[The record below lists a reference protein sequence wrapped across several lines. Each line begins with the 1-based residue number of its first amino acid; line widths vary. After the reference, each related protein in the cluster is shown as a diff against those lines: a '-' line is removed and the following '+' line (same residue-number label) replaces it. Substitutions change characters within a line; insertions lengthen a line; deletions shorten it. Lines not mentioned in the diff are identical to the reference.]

1 MLSLVYNITAT
12 MSSVFV
18 MLFKQVNNQV
28 IFICEVLMNNKIIG
42 QRINE
47 ALAFRN
53 VKQKELAKEL
63 GVKDNVVSYWCSG
76 TRTPNV
82 QQIIQISKI
91 LNVSA
96 DYLLGSSEA
105 KTSNIELK
113 AICDYTGLTEEAVNK
128 LHELCTPE
136 KCDNIDDKI
145 LFDEEFAKKSA
156 AENKKIINDFLS
168 SKEFE
173 YIVCMACNLSYIDE
187 NAFKC
192 LALFF
197 KDFDKFNKL
206 NQTEKN
212 QDLLKS
218 IKYFVNEY
226 ENEPLNNALQ
236 DKCDLTLFKIQRSIT
251 AHFKKMTKVLNQ
263 IEDDNLVPSFDL
275 LRFFIANGIDET
287 EKNNFNIEFFKDFI
301 TKSYNIE
308 NRQDDFA
315 KLKEIYE
322 RYKDE

>member
-1 MLSLVYNITAT
+1 MLSLVYNITTT

-18 MLFKQVNNQV
+18 MLFKQVNNQ
-28 IFICEVLMNNKIIG
+28 IMFICEVLMNNKIIG

-53 VKQKELAKEL
+53 VKQKELAKKV

-76 TRTPNV
+76 TRIPNV

-128 LHELCTPE
+128 LHELCTPKE
-136 KCDNIDDKI
+136 YNNILNNEDYS
-145 LFDEEFAKKSA
+145 E
-156 AENKKIINDFLS
+156 ENKKVISDFLIS
-168 SKEFE
+168 NEFE
-173 YIVCMACNLSYIDE
+173 YIVISASNLLDIDKIAFTYID
-187 NAFKC
+187 
-192 LALFF
+192 LFF
-197 KDFDKFNKL
+197 MGLGNIDISKCKEDGFLQQQIRFITNK
-206 NQTEKN
+206 NEKN
-212 QDLLKS
+212 
-218 IKYFVNEY
+218 NET
-226 ENEPLNNALQ
+226 LQ
-236 DKCDLTLFKIQRSIT
+236 DKCDLTLFKIQSAIISY
-251 AHFKKMTKVLNQ
+251 FKKTTKILNQ
-263 IEDDNLVPSFDL
+263 IENNNLTFTFDL
-275 LRFFIANGIDET
+275 LRSLVLYYLTGKQIDDF
-287 EKNNFNIEFFKDFI
+287 NFEFFKDFI

-308 NRQDDFA
+308 NRKDDFE